1 MEYRVTMSV
10 EQRRYEFDP
19 DTLKS
24 RVDLTIPGD
33 VGAIAPAVDKIMAN
47 VREMGCASGK
57 EFEIEL
63 ALTEALANAVIHGCE
78 HDPGKDVQ
86 VCAGCD
92 PGRGILIIVRDPG
105 PGFDPSQ
112 VPSPVVG
119 EQVYAEGGRGIYL
132 INQLMDEVQFGR
144 GGTEI
149 WMLKR

>member
-1 MEYRVTMSV
+1 MIGERPHC
-10 EQRRYEFDP
+10 EFDP

-24 RVDLTIPGD
+24 RVDLAIPGE
-33 VGAIAPAVDKIMAN
+33 VAAIPAAVERIMAS

-63 ALTEALANAVIHGCE
+63 ALTEALANAVVHGCE

-86 VCAGCD
+86 VCAACD
-92 PGRGILIIVRDPG
+92 PARGILIVVRDPG

-119 EQVYAEGGRGIYL
+119 EQVYREGGRGIYL
-132 INQLMDEVQFGR
+132 INRLMDHVQFER

>member
-1 MEYRVTMSV
+1 MSL
-10 EQRRYEFDP
+10 EQRRHEFDP

-24 RVDLTIPGD
+24 RVDLTIPGE

-63 ALTEALANAVIHGCE
+63 ALTEALANAVVHGCE

-92 PGRGILIIVRDPG
+92 PGRGILIVVRDPG
-105 PGFDPSQ
+105 LGFDPSQ

-132 INQLMDEVQFGR
+132 INQLMDEVRFGR

>member
-1 MEYRVTMSV
+1 MSV